1 MHPTK
6 ARKILH
12 TLTQGLDPDTSK
24 ELPENSIILR
34 TNVFRALSTAVNVLD
49 QSEARTKRR
58 AALPENVGM
67 PWSSDEERQLIVE
80 FQAGETVD
88 AIAVKHGRTV
98 RAIEARLERLGL
110 LTADQRTTNNSFTG
124 TTKERTES

>member
-67 PWSSDEERQLIVE
+67 PWSSDEERQLIAE

>member
-58 AALPENVGM
+58 ATLPENVGM
-67 PWSSDEERQLIVE
+67 PWSSDEERRLIAE

-88 AIAVKHGRTV
+88 TIAAKHGRTV

-124 TTKERTES
+124 TTKERTGS